1 MNAIDIL
8 LCIIVLLAAWN
19 GWRKGF
25 LAGIL
30 ELVSWGLSLLIAY
43 FSYPYVASF
52 LQKYFST
59 VGVWS
64 QPVAFIGILLIARLV
79 MSIIVREVVIPT
91 SPNLHRNAINH
102 FFGIVPGVINGVIYA
117 IFMAA
122 LLFAMPVNPS
132 IASSTQKSKVA
143 GELAGQVEWANEKL
157 SPIFDDAI
165 RASMIGKTVEAG
177 PDDFIKLKFTVTNS
191 KPRTDLEAQMLVMI
205 NEERFKAGLHPLK
218 ADPELTVVARAHS
231 MDMFSRG
238 YFSHYTPE
246 KKDPFDRMKSAK
258 VRFLSAG
265 ENLALGQTLEICHE
279 GLMNSPGHRANI
291 LHPSFGRVGIGILD
305 GGVYGIMISQE
316 FRN

>member
-1 MNAIDIL
+1 MNGIDIL
-8 LCIIVLLAAWN
+8 LVAVVLLAIWN

-30 ELVSWGLSLLIAY
+30 ELVSWGLSLLTGY
-43 FSYPYVASF
+43 YSYPYVASF
-52 LQKYFST
+52 LQKYFPA

-64 QPVAFIGILLIARLV
+64 QPVAFIGILLIARLAI
-79 MSIIVREVVIPT
+79 SIIVREVIIST
-91 SPNLHRNAINH
+91 SPNLHRNAVNH
-102 FFGIVPGVINGVIYA
+102 FFGMIPGLVNGVIYA
-117 IFMAA
+117 IFLAA
-122 LLFAMPVNPS
+122 LLFAMPINPT

-177 PDDFIKLKFTVTNS
+177 PNDHIKLKFSVNNAQ
-191 KPRTDLEAQMLVMI
+191 PRADLEAEMLVLV
-205 NEERFKAGLHPLK
+205 NEERRKAGLPPLK
-218 ADPELTVVARAHS
+218 ADPELTMVARAHS
-231 MDMFSRG
+231 NDMFSRG

-246 KKDPFDRMKSAK
+246 KKDPFDRMKAAK

-265 ENLALGQTLEICHE
+265 ENLALGQTLEVCHE

-291 LHPSFGRVGIGILD
+291 LHASFGRVGIGVLD
-305 GGVYGIMISQE
+305 GGIYGIMISQE